1 MARIVTLGNR
11 QVLIIPNSV
20 YLNPSNSR
28 GLDRG
33 SNSTPSKGN
42 IRDYANIN
50 QLICLS
56 NMENLNAVFINKGMP
71 QRDRLI
77 ELNKIAIQQM
87 KVLEGVEERR
97 MMK

>member
-1 MARIVTLGNR
+1 MERIAKR

-42 IRDYANIN
+42 LRDYANIN
-50 QLICLS
+50 QLTW
-56 NMENLNAVFINKGMP
+56 KT
-71 QRDRLI
+71 
-77 ELNKIAIQQM
+77 
-87 KVLEGVEERR
+87 
-97 MMK
+97 